1 MDQIIRSLLE
11 DLRSRDPAVRFAALR
26 RFDAYDWKPGEVT
39 ALAAA
44 AAAERDAR
52 TRFIL
57 ERLRRR
63 LGPRGA
69 DGQEGSSRRVKEIE
83 ELLEAPERD
92 ELAIV
97 LVLQEVTLVEAPLVA
112 MALRAADWPGFSTAA
127 LPHLLAFF
135 RRFGSFED
143 GRALE
148 DLCRH
153 PDPWVLGAAVEALER
168 IHPESLK
175 ELIVPLLINPFPGIR
190 SRAVRLLYRWDP
202 QEALGHFEALL
213 FSEDRQERESALA
226 HAVFFP
232 FSSIRDILLRFLG
245 LEKDPELVRQA
256 GALVTANPSPEVA
269 GLLVSLVET
278 TAGPGREAFELLL
291 REVVQALADASLIAE
306 PADVYLESLRQAWRR
321 RQEEQQTRQFLAM
334 LASPDPEA
342 RRTAQ
347 EGLDRLRAASP
358 EEAGGAAT
366 PRRGRPPEALG
377 KAGAREGPTA
387 RGFPDLPPDQRLAFL
402 GAVTPEGWAVA
413 RPHLSAF
420 LVRANPA
427 EKRALAAAAGRL
439 RNKADGELILP
450 LVKDPDPGVV
460 ALAVEAIGALHPDL
474 LVPQFPGL
482 LQHPAD
488 EVRTAALRVYA
499 RFDRK
504 HALEQVETM
513 MFSGQAR
520 QRSLA
525 ILAAGVF
532 DFIAVRDLLLKVLE
546 VEQDAGNLDQ
556 VAAILGNHPDPALLR
571 TVLAVARRRQGHLPA
586 FWNTL
591 TRSLADAL
599 ATPAE
604 PADQLLARLEKA
616 DTAAPARPAGSF
628 PPPYALSAI
637 QDLRRRQAVRPAPV
651 PAGGPP
657 IWEHPAF
664 PRVAGGVGVA
674 ALLLLV
680 VWLARPGP
688 PAVEEAGPAAPS
700 AGGAPAAARRETGP
714 EVFLEG
720 TVIFIDPSGQGILV
734 RAEKP
739 QSGKFFVQVGG
750 SRSLPRLE
758 KGSRFGGKVRV
769 TGQERQTTIAELL
782 P

>member
-26 RFDAYDWKPGEVT
+26 RFDALDWKPEAVV
-39 ALAAA
+39 ALEEAASA
-44 AAAERDAR
+44 APDPR
-52 TRFIL
+52 TRFL
-57 ERLRRR
+57 LDRLLQRRR
-63 LGPRGA
+63 PRAA
-69 DGQEGSSRRVKEIE
+69 DGQQGSSRRVKEIE
-83 ELLEAPERD
+83 GLLEAPERD

-97 LVLQEVTLVEAPLVA
+97 LALEGVTLVEAPLVA
-112 MALRAADWPGFSTAA
+112 MALRSANWPGFSTAA
-127 LPHLLAFF
+127 LPYLLAFF

-213 FSEDRQERESALA
+213 FSEDRQERESALT

-245 LEKDPELVRQA
+245 LERDPELVRQA
-256 GALVTANPSPEVA
+256 GALLTANPSHEVA

-278 TAGPGREAFELLL
+278 TAGPGREGFEFLL
-291 REVVQALADASLIAE
+291 REVVQALADASLIAD
-306 PADVYLESLRQAWRR
+306 PPDAYLESLRQGWRKR
-321 RQEEQQTRQFLAM
+321 LEEQQVRQFQAM

-347 EGLDRLRAASP
+347 EGLDRLRATQAAP
-358 EEAGGAAT
+358 TGGAADA
-366 PRRGRPPEALG
+366 PRGRPEQGQG
-377 KAGAREGPTA
+377 KGGGRAETAG
-387 RGFPDLPPDQRLAFL
+387 RGWMDLPADQRLAL
-402 GAVTPEGWAVA
+402 LATVTPEAWAVA
-413 RPHLSAF
+413 RPHLSTF
-420 LVRANPA
+420 LSRASVA

-439 RNKADGELILP
+439 GIKADGEVILP
-450 LVKDPDPGVV
+450 LLKDPDPGVV
-460 ALAVEAIGALHPDL
+460 ALAVEAVGVLHPDL

-525 ILAAGVF
+525 ILAAGAF
-532 DFIAVRDLLLKVLE
+532 DFVAVRDLLLKVLE

-556 VAAILGNHPDPALLR
+556 VAVILGNHPDPALLK

-586 FWNTL
+586 FWNAL
-591 TRSLADAL
+591 TRSLAEAL
-599 ATPAE
+599 ATSAE
-604 PADQLLARLEKA
+604 TADQLLVRLEKE
-616 DTAAPARPAGSF
+616 DTAAQARSSGSF

-637 QDLRRRQAVRPAPV
+637 QDLRRRQAARPAPV
-651 PAGGPP
+651 PAAGPP
-657 IWEHPAF
+657 LWEHPAF
-664 PRVAGGVGVA
+664 PWVAGGAGVV
-674 ALLLLV
+674 ALVLLA
-680 VWLARPGP
+680 VWLAWPGP
-688 PAVEEAGPAAPS
+688 TVVEEAGPAAPS
-700 AGGAPAAARRETGP
+700 AGVTPAAAPRETGP
-714 EVFLEG
+714 EVHLEG

-739 QSGKFFVQVGG
+739 QSGKFFVQVG
-750 SRSLPRLE
+750 SARSLPRLE
-758 KGSRFGGKVRV
+758 KGARFGGKVRI